1 MATIFGE
8 IMKKLAARQ
17 NNPLNG
23 FQAEQDRSQGYFAQ
37 SSNPLIN
44 KNINDR
50 PFFRNAAGL
59 VPSNTDASLGD
70 VSVNPTTA
78 SIHGSKP
85 FANIPGGGGG
95 IPGTGSGG
103 GGGGFGFNKN
113 TADILSSGIGSVS
126 DLLKTFLGFKEL
138 GLGRDQLAESKD
150 QFNRNFTQQTAAAND
165 RRLQFN
171 QTNDAKRRFIQGNS
185 ANKDT
190 SFLRDLVPA

>member
-1 MATIFGE
+1 MATIFGD

-23 FQAEQDRSQGYFAQ
+23 LDPEFSRNNVHVAQ
-37 SSNPLIN
+37 SSNPLVN
-44 KNINDR
+44 LEKNNR
-50 PFFRNAAGL
+50 NFFRDAAGMVL
-59 VPSNTDASLGD
+59 SNNDASLGD
-70 VSVNPTTA
+70 ISVNPTTA

-126 DLLKTFLGFKEL
+126 DLLNTFLGFKSL
-138 GLGRDQLAESKD
+138 SLGRDQLAESKD